1 MLSPKRKSKY
11 SINTNKNQS
20 YGGKQNLWKTLGT
33 SSTEEFIK
41 QGYNSKHK
49 SHKQFVRRPQNWG
62 ETRHF
67 KKVESLKDKEAAV
80 RHQKYKTSKQGGNYC
95 FPNIRKKKKETMIN

>member
-20 YGGKQNLWKTLGT
+20 DGGKHNLWKTLGT
-33 SSTEEFIK
+33 SSIEEFSK

-49 SHKQFVRRPQNWG
+49 SHKQFVRRPQNQG
-62 ETRHF
+62 ETCHF
-67 KKVESLKDKEAAV
+67 KKVESLKDKEVAI
-80 RHQKYKTSKQGGNYC
+80 RHQKHKTPKQGGNYC
-95 FPNIRKKKKETMIN
+95 FPNKRKKKETMIN